1 MSDPAG
7 TSNLDSPGLRELV
20 ARGDHA
26 SLLDARDLAL
36 TMSVSAVRG
45 ELDYDLLDEHAES
58 ASRFFRLWL
67 DHLAW
72 GGSGFEQMAVA
83 DWVGA
88 EHGLSMVHVD
98 RAYGIGAAVTVD
110 ALARVSAQLA
120 DTLTAFRFFTDGP
133 DAEVDA
139 AVADRFGRLAG
150 TLAAV
155 HAEIAEEAARLPAEL
170 TEPPVTPP
178 QG

>member
-1 MSDPAG
+1 MRTPAEISVG
-7 TSNLDSPGLRELV
+7 VAPSLRELV

-98 RAYGIGAAVTVD
+98 RAYGIGAALTVD
-110 ALARVSAQLA
+110 ALARVTAQLA

-133 DAEVDA
+133 DAEVDS
-139 AVADRFGRLAG
+139 AVADRFDRLAG
-150 TLAAV
+150 TLALV
-155 HAEIAEEAARLPAEL
+155 HAEIAEEAAQMPAEL
-170 TEPPVTPP
+170 TEAPVTPP